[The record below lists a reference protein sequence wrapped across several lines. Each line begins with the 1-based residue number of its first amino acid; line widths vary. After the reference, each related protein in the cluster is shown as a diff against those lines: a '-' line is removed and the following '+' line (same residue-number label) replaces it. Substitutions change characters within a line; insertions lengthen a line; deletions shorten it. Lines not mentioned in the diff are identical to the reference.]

1 MEVNMPS
8 ERKVS
13 AAIIHILGLI
23 DKIGY
28 DKVSQESRDA
38 YDALW
43 ALQEGLEGSPEDGS
57 AIIFYTP

>member
-1 MEVNMPS
+1 
-8 ERKVS
+8 
-13 AAIIHILGLI
+13 LGLI